1 MAPIFLLMLSKV
13 GSIPLY
19 LGLFNVTSSPG
30 GIFMLDSTSAY
41 LAHPRSDSIPMATEK
56 NELNSTSKITTSN
69 PPITEQTLELV
80 TKETTT
86 TTNEEEGEEEDAYDC
101 IIQSKQIEGS

>member
-1 MAPIFLLMLSKV
+1 MLGKV

-30 GIFMLDSTSAY
+30 GVFMLDSTSAY
-41 LAHPRSDSIPMATEK
+41 LAHPRSDSIPMATE
-56 NELNSTSKITTSN
+56 NELNSTSKMTTSN

-86 TTNEEEGEEEDAYDC
+86 TANEEEGKEEDAYDC
-101 IIQSKQIEGS
+101 IIQSRQIEGS

>member
-1 MAPIFLLMLSKV
+1 
-13 GSIPLY
+13 
-19 LGLFNVTSSPG
+19 
-30 GIFMLDSTSAY
+30 MLDSTSAY
-41 LAHPRSDSIPMATEK
+41 LAHPRSDSIPVATE
-56 NELNSTSKITTSN
+56 NEQNPTSKMTTSN